1 MSEISQKETSA
12 GGIVYKKNSDGFLWL
27 IIQHSKA
34 KHWGFPKGH
43 IGDKIPNEKM
53 EEAALRE
60 VQEEGGISAQI
71 VNHIPFVTHYSYKL
85 HDSPRNKTV
94 YYFLMEYVSGNIQ
107 NHDWEVEEAL
117 FVPEHEVIEMLT
129 YPTDL
134 KAFMEAKVALQ
145 NKYGAVEGT

>member
-1 MSEISQKETSA
+1 MTESVQKETSA
-12 GGIVYKKNSDGFLWL
+12 GGIVFKKNNDVFLWL

-34 KHWGFPKGH
+34 RHWGFPKGH

-71 VNHIPFVTHYSYKL
+71 ISHEPFEINYSYKL
-85 HDSPRNKTV
+85 HEEQRDKTV
-94 YYFLMEYVSGNIQ
+94 YYFLMEYISGDTA

-117 FVPEHEVIEMLT
+117 FIPSSEVIEMLS
-129 YPTDL
+129 YPSDL
-134 KAFMEAKVALQ
+134 KAFIEAQEVLAQLK
-145 NKYGAVEGT
+145 K

>member
-1 MSEISQKETSA
+1 MSEKSQKETSA
-12 GGIVYKKNSDGFLWL
+12 GGIVYKKDEDGFLWL

-60 VQEEGGISAQI
+60 VQEEGGISAQLI
-71 VNHIPFVTHYSYKL
+71 NHTPFITHYSYKL
-85 HDSPRNKTV
+85 YNSLRHKTV
-94 YYFLMEYVSGNIQ
+94 YYFLMEYVSGNIKD
-107 NHDWEVEEAL
+107 HDWEVEEAL
-117 FVPEHEVIEMLT
+117 FVPEQEVVKMIT

-134 KAFMEAKVALQ
+134 KAFMEAKEILQ
-145 NKYGAVEGT
+145 KKFNK

>member
-1 MSEISQKETSA
+1 MTDKVQKETSA
-12 GGIVYKKNSDGFLWL
+12 GGIVFKKEKSGLVWL

-71 VNHIPFVTHYSYKL
+71 ISHKPFEIQYTFNMNTIL
-85 HDSPRNKTV
+85 HDKTV
-94 YYFLMEYVSGNIQ
+94 YYFLMEYVSGHIED
-107 NHDWEVEEAL
+107 HDWEVEEAL
-117 FVPEHEVIEMLT
+117 FVPDHVVIEMLT
-129 YPTDL
+129 FPSDL
-134 KAFMEAKVALQ
+134 QAFMKAKDELARIR
-145 NKYGAVEGT
+145 K

>member
-1 MSEISQKETSA
+1 MTETVQKETSA
-12 GGIVYKKNSDGFLWL
+12 GGIVFKKNNSGFLWL

-60 VQEEGGISAQI
+60 VQEEGGIAAQI
-71 VNHIPFVTHYSYKL
+71 ISHDPFVTNYSYSL
-85 HDSPRNKTV
+85 HNTPRNKTV
-94 YYFLMEYVSGNIQ
+94 FYFLMEYVSGNLED
-107 NHDWEVEEAL
+107 HDWEVEEAL
-117 FVPEHEVIEMLT
+117 FVPEHQVIEMLT

-134 KAFMEAKVALQ
+134 QAFMKAREMLDLRIK
-145 NKYGAVEGT
+145 